1 MSTKT
6 SKIFADRL
14 SDLIEEKRQ
23 EDIDYRQI
31 SDKTEIPTGSLSN
44 YANDKQQPNITR
56 LAAIAKYFGVST
68 DWLLG
73 LSDVRTPDIKTQA
86 ICNYTGLSE
95 HAVFELF
102 TKNSMGLGTGLS
114 IILETPNAA
123 FLLHALER
131 YYYDLVAAYILEAA
145 PEKNDDVQHA
155 EISKAIRTRVQIHN
169 TLQNVI
175 SNSGIEFLSV
185 SDMYAAKVTHL
196 LTNTLNALEL
206 KAQEDSK
213 TYLSSKT

>member
-1 MSTKT
+1 MSTGT

-14 SDLIEEKRQ
+14 SDLIAEKKQ
-23 EDIDYRQI
+23 EGVDYRQI
-31 SDKTEIPTGSLSN
+31 AEGTKIPTGSISN
-44 YANDKQQPNITR
+44 YANDVQQPNITR
-56 LAAIAKYFGVST
+56 LAAIAEYFGVST

-102 TKNSMGLGTGLS
+102 AKNSLGLGTGLS

-131 YYYDLVAAYILEAA
+131 YYYDLVAAYILEAV
-145 PEKNDDVQHA
+145 PDKIDDVQQA
-155 EISKAIRTRVQIHN
+155 EISKAIKTRLQIHN
-169 TLQNVI
+169 TQHNVI
-175 SNSGIEFLSV
+175 SDSGIEYLTV
-185 SDMYAAKVTHL
+185 SDLYAAKATHL

-213 TYLSSKT
+213 TYLSSKK